1 MVCDYFCEA
10 TGPVCRARGD
20 RKIVVPTIL
29 EEVHFCLTDK
39 FRECVHWQ
47 MRHRPTPDAQKD
59 VA

>member
-10 TGPVCRARGD
+10 TAPICRARGE

-47 MRHRPTPDAQKD
+47 SRRQPSREVKKETP
-59 VA
+59 

>member
-1 MVCDYFCEA
+1 MVCDFFCEA

-39 FRECVHWQ
+39 FRDCVHWQ
-47 MRHRPTPDAQKD
+47 KRHLAAREPRKD